1 MASNPDTGID
11 GARAAFARVKR
22 IATEMEQTAAIG
34 ALSERHKETFAKT
47 RRLAEQKI
55 AAALADLGTMQMPTD
70 QSQASAMVN
79 EQRNKEV
86 ADLTVMRGELE
97 RIPNPEN
104 VTVLP
109 DDTADTTF
117 GNNHSDDAYDFA
129 NLILI
134 AQAKER
140 PNFAPPYS
148 LIRAEWAGE
157 VAQVQPACSK
167 RSVDHLNWKAMFPA
181 IVGFLLGDK
190 ADAALQGSTRKKFL
204 LVRDFCRLDENT
216 GHLILLECLNSA
228 FQLKRILRDE
238 ADQAAVFAR
247 LWSEPMFGAHRGR
260 DSLYEKMRRFY
271 VNLQRAELQKLMRQ
285 TEIREIKRNDHNEAK
300 VVTPLVVTG
309 PMEQLQMDLIDMS
322 PFASAN
328 NGITACLVVVDCFSK
343 FLWVFPMMDKQAS
356 TVIAHLSSLFM
367 RYEGFP
373 KVLQSDNGG
382 EFTAAESRRWY
393 ESNGIIF
400 RTSRPNKPSSN
411 GQVERT
417 NGTLKSAIYADFLR
431 SGQYSFIN
439 WLDSYVMAYNTM
451 VHTSTGYTPYEL
463 HKGRRMTWMPDKPA
477 AVSETSMLLLDQW
490 GIDAT
495 KLSPVEQQL
504 LNDDNS
510 VVALLAKQAQAIP
523 SVILD
528 IVNQPPANWQVEKD
542 K

>member
-1 MASNPDTGID
+1 
-11 GARAAFARVKR
+11 
-22 IATEMEQTAAIG
+22 MEQTAAMG
-34 ALSERHKETFAKT
+34 ALSEQQKETFAKT

-55 AAALADLGTMQMPTD
+55 TATLADLATMQMPTD
-70 QSQASAMVN
+70 RSKASNLVT
-79 EQRNKEV
+79 EQRDKEV
-86 ADLTVMRGELE
+86 GYLNVLQSELS

-104 VTVLP
+104 VTVLA
-109 DDTADTTF
+109 DETSDTTA

-134 AQAKER
+134 AQAKEK
-140 PNFAPPYS
+140 PDFAPPYS
-148 LIRAEWAGE
+148 LVRADWANE
-157 VAQVQPACSK
+157 VAQIQPACSK

-181 IVGFLLGDK
+181 IVSFLLGDK
-190 ADAALQGSTRKKFL
+190 ADAGLQGSTRKKFL
-204 LVRDFCRLDENT
+204 LVRDFCRLDEDT

-238 ADQAAVFAR
+238 ADQATVFAR

-271 VNLQRAELQKLMRQ
+271 VNLQRSELQKLMRQ
-285 TEIREIKRNDHNEAK
+285 TEIREIKRNEHNEAK

-322 PFASAN
+322 PFSSAN

-382 EFTAAESRRWY
+382 EFTAAESRIWY
-393 ESNGIIF
+393 EANGIIF
-400 RTSRPNKPSSN
+400 RTSRPNKPSTN

-439 WLDSYVMAYNTM
+439 WLDSYTMAYNTM
-451 VHTSTGYTPYEL
+451 VHTSTGYTPFEL
-463 HKGRRMTWMPDKPA
+463 HKGRRMTWMPDKPGA
-477 AVSETSMLLLDQW
+477 LADTNSRLLSEW
-490 GIDAT
+490 GIDT
-495 KLSPVEQQL
+495 SRLTNVEQQL
-504 LNDDNS
+504 LNDDTS
-510 VVALLAKQAQAIP
+510 VVALFAKQAQAIP
-523 SVILD
+523 KVILD
-528 IVNQPPANWQVEKD
+528 IVNQPPANWQVEK
-542 K
+542 